1 MTRGP
6 MLPVVAIDGPAAS
19 GKSSTANRVA
29 HRLGLVHIDSGA
41 LYRTATWLA
50 IQGELSNPTG
60 IAMAL
65 DVSDL
70 SLVRDGASATVHLAG
85 GSMEPDIRTA
95 EVTERVSEVSAM
107 PVVRDWVNRRLRAAV
122 AEWGGAVMDGRDIG
136 TVVFP
141 DATLKVFLTAT
152 PEARAMR
159 RLRQSGAPVPPEEI
173 AREAT
178 RLGERDRLDAGRAV
192 APLLAAEDA
201 RRLDTTD
208 LTLNQQVQRIV
219 EWATESGLSVS

>member
-1 MTRGP
+1 MTHGP

-29 HRLGLVHIDSGA
+29 RRLGLVHIDSGA
-41 LYRTATWLA
+41 LYRTATWVA
-50 IQGELSNPTG
+50 IRDDLSDPAR

-65 DVSDL
+65 DESDL
-70 SLVRDGASATVHLAG
+70 SLVRTGSSATVHLAG

-122 AEWGGAVMDGRDIG
+122 TEWGGAVMDGRDIG

-152 PEARAMR
+152 PAARAIR
-159 RLRQSGAPVPPEEI
+159 RLRQAGAPVPPEEV
-173 AREAT
+173 AREAS

-201 RRLDTTD
+201 RRLDTTE
-208 LTLNQQVQRIV
+208 LTLDQQVDRIV
-219 EWATESGLSVS
+219 AWAIESGLAVS